1 MIHPASE
8 LRHISAEVGDGVFAT
23 ELIPLG
29 TLLWVFDEFDR
40 VLTPAQ
46 VDRLPPPLRSVVDTY
61 AYVRADG
68 SSVLCWDLGRYMNHS
83 CEPASRGVGES
94 FEVAVRDIQPGD
106 ELTCEYGS
114 LNLIEPLR
122 CRCRAATCR
131 GLIRRDD
138 PVRLHQQWDAEAA
151 AAFARSPAVAQP
163 LLPYA
168 KLGPADWPLLDALR
182 TGEPVEVPSALGYH
196 LSDGAA

>member
-8 LRHISAEVGDGVFAT
+8 LRHVSAEVGVGVFAT
-23 ELIPLG
+23 EFIPRG

-46 VDRLPPPLRSVVDTY
+46 IDRLPPTLRSVVDTY
-61 AYVRADG
+61 AYVRSDG
-68 SSVLCWDLGRYMNHS
+68 NSVLCWDLGRYMNHS

-94 FEVAVRDIQPGD
+94 FEVAVRDIRPGD

-114 LNLIEPLR
+114 LNLIDSLA

-138 PVRLHQQWDAEAA
+138 PVRLHQLWDAEAA
-151 AAFARSPAVAQP
+151 AAFARSAALEQP

-168 KLGPADWPLLDALR
+168 KVDLADRPLLDALR
-182 TGEPVEVPSALGYH
+182 TGEPVEIPSALRYH
-196 LSDGAA
+196 FSRGAP